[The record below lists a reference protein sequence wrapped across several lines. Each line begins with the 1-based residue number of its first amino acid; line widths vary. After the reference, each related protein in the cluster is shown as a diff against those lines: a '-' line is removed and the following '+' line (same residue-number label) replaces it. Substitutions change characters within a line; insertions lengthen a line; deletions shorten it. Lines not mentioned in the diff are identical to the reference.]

1 MITNKTFLVLLAV
14 VLLGGGSIGGA
25 FAAGMALGQSNA
37 EKVSSNGQ
45 DPPTGLIPPGRDAGV
60 VPLSF
65 EQLRELSPEQIQN
78 LRQELMEQFAQNG
91 GFGNARMRAGRG
103 QDLEAAGRA
112 RLTGKLEN
120 IEENVITVNTRQ
132 GLLDVTVNDQTTIV
146 ISDLGN
152 VSDLNVRVGETVI
165 ITGQRVEDGSV
176 IAQSVTV
183 APVGIESV
191 TDRNRGRN

>member
-91 GFGNARMRAGRG
+91 GFGNARFKT
-103 QDLEAAGRA
+103 Q
-112 RLTGKLEN
+112 K
-120 IEENVITVNTRQ
+120 NTSFY
-132 GLLDVTVNDQTTIV
+132 LPIK
-146 ISDLGN
+146 IH
-152 VSDLNVRVGETVI
+152 
-165 ITGQRVEDGSV
+165 
-176 IAQSVTV
+176 
-183 APVGIESV
+183 
-191 TDRNRGRN
+191 